1 MNATSSVD
9 FKRRAATHRV
19 SRSKPHAEAWGYD
32 HLPLTRLGSGTTAYV
47 AAQWGRRWITCDTS
61 RVPLALARQRLLTAT
76 FDYYELKEPAR
87 GPRGGFTY
95 KRRQNKKGEEVG
107 GIVPHVTLKSIANH
121 EPPAE
126 EILVDRPEVQKGI
139 VRVTGPFAFEA
150 TLPVAHGL
158 DDEPETPGRQ
168 SANHRDHVERMIDI
182 LRRSPALR
190 LPGNQSVILK
200 NVRPPAKTLALSAE
214 ALIEKPSLANLAD
227 DAAAQPALQRD
238 AEPVAIL
245 FGPENGAVSNRLVEE
260 AAREAHGKSYARL
273 LVIGFGIEPKAR
285 ETIEH
290 CDAVFGIPAVYLAAT
305 MDLQMGDLLKNMR
318 SSQIFSVCGLP
329 EVAAT
334 KVPAA
339 KKGDEE
345 QWQVELLGLDTF
357 DPVTMEVQ
365 HLSGADVPAWLL
377 DTDYN
382 GMCFPVSQAFFPRTG
397 AWKNLKK
404 ALKAGF
410 AETVWD
416 HLAGTTSAPFP
427 AGEHGQIAVKVID
440 PRGNELLVVKKLET
454 K

>member
-1 MNATSSVD
+1 M
-9 FKRRAATHRV
+9 
-19 SRSKPHAEAWGYD
+19 
-32 HLPLTRLGSGTTAYV
+32 
-47 AAQWGRRWITCDTS
+47 
-61 RVPLALARQRLLTAT
+61 
-76 FDYYELKEPAR
+76 
-87 GPRGGFTY
+87 
-95 KRRQNKKGEEVG
+95 
-107 GIVPHVTLKSIANH
+107 
-121 EPPAE
+121 
-126 EILVDRPEVQKGI
+126 
-139 VRVTGPFAFEA
+139 
-150 TLPVAHGL
+150 
-158 DDEPETPGRQ
+158 
-168 SANHRDHVERMIDI
+168 
-182 LRRSPALR
+182 
-190 LPGNQSVILK
+190 ILK
-200 NVRPPAKTLALSAE
+200 NIRPPAKTLALSAE

-227 DAAAQPALQRD
+227 DAAAQPALARD

-245 FGPENGAVSNRLVEE
+245 FGPENGTVSNRLVEE

-290 CDAVFGIPAVYLAAT
+290 CDAVFGIPAAYLAAT

-329 EVAAT
+329 EVAVNRVAASQPSI
-334 KVPAA
+334 VPAA
-339 KKGDEE
+339 RRTSRKASNLNSQPD

-365 HLSGADVPAWLL
+365 HLGGADVPAWLL

-382 GMCFPVSQAFFPRTG
+382 GMCFHVSQAFFPRTG
-397 AWKNLKK
+397 AWENLKK

-427 AGEHGQIAVKVID
+427 AGEHRQIAVKVID
-440 PRGNELLVVKKLET
+440 PRGNELLVVKKLEAATT